1 MRVLFDQGTP
11 VPLHQFLQG
20 HAVSTAAQKGWAQL
34 QNSELLNA
42 AEAAGFEVLV
52 TTDKNLRHQQ
62 NLRGRRL
69 AIVVLST
76 PRWPVVRLHIEKI
89 ATAVNAATPGSYAEV
104 DIPIE

>member
-1 MRVLFDQGTP
+1 MRVLFDQGAP
-11 VPLHQFLQG
+11 VPLRQFLQG
-20 HAVSTAAQKGWAQL
+20 HTVSTAAQKGWTQL

-52 TTDKNLRHQQ
+52 TTDQNLRHQQ

-76 PRWPVVRLHIEKI
+76 PR
-89 ATAVNAATPGSYAEV
+89 
-104 DIPIE
+104 